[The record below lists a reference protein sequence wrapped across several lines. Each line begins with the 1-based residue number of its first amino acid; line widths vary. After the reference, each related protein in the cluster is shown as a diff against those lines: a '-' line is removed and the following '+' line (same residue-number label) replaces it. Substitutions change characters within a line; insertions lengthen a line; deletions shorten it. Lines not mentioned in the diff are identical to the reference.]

1 MLADKTTFNTE
12 LAGFL
17 DASPTPFHAVSA
29 MVTMLESAGFTAL
42 QESDHWDLSVGGKH
56 YVVRNGSSI
65 IAFIVGSEPMVES
78 GINMVGAHTD
88 SPCLMVKPQPE
99 INTQGYFQLGIEVYG
114 GALLNP
120 WFDRDLSIAGRLVY
134 TNAKGELKQT
144 LIDFERPIAT
154 IPSLAIH
161 LDREA
166 NSGRSINPQT
176 DITPILLQADPS
188 GTDKNRAKLDFRQ
201 FLTQQFLNSDDS
213 VVDYDLCF
221 YDTQKAAIIGLDD
234 QFIASA
240 RLDNLLSCFVGCKAI
255 TSSDTERT
263 CMLVCND
270 HEEVGSASACGA
282 DGPFLE
288 TVCAR
293 LCEAQAKAT
302 VVSRVVSQSLMI
314 SCDNAHGVHP
324 NFARKHDSLHLP
336 QLNGG
341 PVIKSNVKQRYAT
354 NSVTSSLF
362 KQLCQQAGVPT
373 QSFVSRNDMGCGS
386 TIGPIT
392 AARLGVPTLDVGIP
406 QLGMHSPRE
415 LAGAEDPV
423 HLCAVL
429 QAFFNSPVNDVAVVD
444 KGL

>member
-12 LAGFL
+12 LADFL
-17 DASPTPFHAVSA
+17 DASPTPFHAVSS
-29 MVTMLESAGFTAL
+29 MVTMLESAGFTSL

-134 TNAKGELKQT
+134 TNADGELRQT

-166 NSGRSINPQT
+166 NSGRSVNPQT
-176 DITPILLQADPS
+176 DITPILLQADS
-188 GTDKNRAKLDFRQ
+188 NAIDKNRDKLDFRE
-201 FLTQQFLNSDDS
+201 FLARRFLDVDES

-221 YDTQKAAIIGLDD
+221 YDTQSAAIIGVED

-240 RLDNLLSCFVGCKAI
+240 RLDNLLSCFVGC
-255 TSSDTERT
+255 
-263 CMLVCND
+263 
-270 HEEVGSASACGA
+270 
-282 DGPFLE
+282 
-288 TVCAR
+288 
-293 LCEAQAKAT
+293 
-302 VVSRVVSQSLMI
+302 
-314 SCDNAHGVHP
+314 
-324 NFARKHDSLHLP
+324 
-336 QLNGG
+336 
-341 PVIKSNVKQRYAT
+341 
-354 NSVTSSLF
+354 
-362 KQLCQQAGVPT
+362 
-373 QSFVSRNDMGCGS
+373 
-386 TIGPIT
+386 
-392 AARLGVPTLDVGIP
+392 
-406 QLGMHSPRE
+406 
-415 LAGAEDPV
+415 
-423 HLCAVL
+423 
-429 QAFFNSPVNDVAVVD
+429 
-444 KGL
+444 